1 MTATGWGTLNEEA
14 AYGKLP
20 FDRFALV
27 TFSAM
32 LCRLQEPRYGR
43 MNATNK
49 PHFTT

>member
-1 MTATGWGTLNEEA
+1 MTATGSDTLDEAA

-32 LCRLQEPRYGR
+32 LCRLCRLQESKR
-43 MNATNK
+43 
-49 PHFTT
+49 